1 MNNLLT
7 PRWPAGGGFSRLDD
21 DGTAPSSDVELG
33 SVGSHDG
40 RPQGQSKGN
49 GGEQNADAEPEV
61 AEFDRTVFSIQDD
74 VREVMA
80 AVTALEKT
88 HKEASQAAQVASVST
103 LKQRMTEEVALVS
116 QLAKKVKQRI
126 ETLQHENGQSR
137 LHRPGCGPGSA
148 TDRHRTT
155 VTHSLGRRLRDVMLE
170 FSELRTAMDATHRAE
185 VERQVQIVTG
195 EKLSAAELD
204 RIMEAGGSEE
214 VLKAAV
220 EGQGSAS
227 SGGTAAL
234 REAVLEISVRHD
246 AVKEVTKS
254 LMELQQMFLDMATLV
269 EAQGEALD
277 SIESHVEGAV
287 DHVAHARKELT
298 TAEEIQKNTRKWRLI
313 TAGIVALV
321 FLVIFIP
328 VISSVARK

>member
-1 MNNLLT
+1 MSLT
-7 PRWPAGGGFSRLDD
+7 EFGVEAESISSDIAAMSAAVQASKAAQERAAA
-21 DGTAPSSDVELG
+21 APSITAAAALRQQLS
-33 SVGSHDG
+33 
-40 RPQGQSKGN
+40 
-49 GGEQNADAEPEV
+49 ADLA
-61 AEFDRTVFSIQDD
+61 SIRQQAVR
-74 VREVMA
+74 VRERIVKLQA
-80 AVTALEKT
+80 EN
-88 HKEASQAAQVASVST
+88 EARLRGGQVVHG
-103 LKQRMTEEVALVS
+103 K
-116 QLAKKVKQRI
+116 
-126 ETLQHENGQSR
+126 
-137 LHRPGCGPGSA
+137 
-148 TDRHRTT
+148 DRHRSA
-155 VTHSLGRRLRDVMLE
+155 VTQSLWRKLKGA
-170 FSELRTAMDATHRAE
+170 TADLAALGAAMAATHRAE